1 MAVDE
6 EVEDPGPIDLPGPC
20 RSHWPTPAG
29 PQGWGAGDSGSCQ
42 ERTDA
47 RKAGPAFV
55 RGFPIMLLGRGV
67 VLTATRLGETG
78 VLPVVNILKTAGI
91 VVRTKDGHG
100 SQAWMRKDPGWAG
113 KLGRS
118 LVHQKWEAG
127 PLRCLSPGPEEVW
140 GCGEAGP

>member
-78 VLPVVNILKTAGI
+78 PPC
-91 VVRTKDGHG
+91 
-100 SQAWMRKDPGWAG
+100 SQHFKNSRNSGEDERWPWKSSLDEKGPWV
-113 KLGRS
+113 GR
-118 LVHQKWEAG
+118 
-127 PLRCLSPGPEEVW
+127 
-140 GCGEAGP
+140 